1 MTFRSKKY
9 LTLAR
14 GEECKVK
21 IPGVCNRDSS
31 TTVCAHSNKT
41 RHGKGMGF
49 KASDIFVAHCCSA
62 CHDAIDGR
70 IHTHLSPSEMDEFW
84 MRGFERTLIWATEN
98 GHIEIK

>member
-9 LTLAR
+9 LSLAR
-14 GEECKVK
+14 GEDCKVK
-21 IPGVCNRDSS
+21 IPGICNMNPE
-31 TTVCAHSNKT
+31 TVVCAHSNKA
-41 RHGKGMGF
+41 RHGKGMGIKSNELF
-49 KASDIFVAHCCSA
+49 TAHCCSS

-70 IHTHLSPSEMDEFW
+70 IHTHLSPAEMDEFW